1 MHSVATMLS
10 VPQIPDLAEH
20 QQLMRDRFGARLRE
34 LMQLAKLNHRK
45 LAEKA
50 GLDRSIIT
58 RLING
63 ERRVNSDQVA
73 KIAAALKLAPAELWT
88 EAAAAGL
95 VSETDG
101 LEYGPGSKSEGP
113 EVQSRHASDR
123 SSSFPPGTVEGY
135 AVKTDQARIVARI
148 IDRIEDEGDRNAAM
162 RACLDL
168 LENPRS
174 LGADKRPD
182 RVQRK

>member
-1 MHSVATMLS
+1 MLS
-10 VPQIPDLAEH
+10 VPQVPDLAEH

-63 ERRVNSDQVA
+63 ERRANSDQVA
-73 KIAAALKLAPAELWT
+73 RIAAALKIPPAELWKD
-88 EAAAAGL
+88 AAAAGL

-101 LEYGPGSKSEGP
+101 LEYGPGSKSEGAN
-113 EVQSRHASDR
+113 VQPRHASDR
-123 SSSFPPGTVEGY
+123 SSSVPPGASEGY
-135 AVKTDQARIVARI
+135 TV
-148 IDRIEDEGDRNAAM
+148 
-162 RACLDL
+162 
-168 LENPRS
+168 
-174 LGADKRPD
+174 
-182 RVQRK
+182 